1 MTRRRLWTGRV
12 LSAIVVLFFLM
23 DSIMKIMRTPPSVDA
38 TTRILGYPDSAVVVI
53 GVTLLVCTILY
64 VIPRTS
70 LLGAILVTGYL
81 GGAVASNVR
90 VGSPPFNAL
99 FPIVCAAFVWAGL
112 WLRQPRL
119 QQLFPLTSS
128 TLT

>member
-1 MTRRRLWTGRV
+1 MTPGRLWTGRV
-12 LSAIVVLFFLM
+12 LSAIVVLFFVM
-23 DSIMKIMRTPPSVDA
+23 DSIMKIIRTPASIDA
-38 TTRILGYPDSAVVVI
+38 TTRILGYPDSAVVGI
-53 GVTLLVCTILY
+53 GVTLLICTILY

-81 GGAVASNVR
+81 GGAVASNIR
-90 VGSPPFNAL
+90 IGSPAFNTL

-112 WLRQPRL
+112 WLREPRL
-119 QQLFPLTSS
+119 QQLFPLRGS